1 MSVVE
6 SVVTAGLPKHARIKA
21 ALCGRIGKQWARGQ
35 RLPTVRQLAG
45 DLDAGFGSV
54 QRAVREL
61 ADAGV
66 LISRRRSGTY
76 VSPRADA
83 AAVRR
88 VLDEDSNDWARA
100 PGGTLAG
107 VKLVAVLDEAAHA
120 RLYAGLAATLLPKG
134 CSIRVIPPRI
144 PNDYRDLTR
153 PEVEGVIL
161 MQPNS
166 FPEIQVAPDQILTIV
181 TTTPDV
187 TVAARGRYDIVT
199 TEHEQGAFLAGRRF
213 RDLGIKTA
221 CFIGAGERHDTKQ
234 LDRTSAVR
242 LRGFERGWGRTVSAA
257 ARLICETYDVS
268 GPATVIDRYLSLS
281 PRPEGVFAASDELGV
296 GFVVAARAHGLQA
309 PRDYQLIGFDGL
321 DIGQKLNAGPLTTI
335 WVHSEEMGKRA
346 AELLERRLGDPDAP
360 VHRLAVGCSL
370 LQGATTRAF
379 KEGSEA

>member
-1 MSVVE
+1 M
-6 SVVTAGLPKHARIKA
+6 
-21 ALCGRIGKQWARGQ
+21 
-35 RLPTVRQLAG
+35 
-45 DLDAGFGSV
+45 
-54 QRAVREL
+54 
-61 ADAGV
+61 
-66 LISRRRSGTY
+66 
-76 VSPRADA
+76 
-83 AAVRR
+83 
-88 VLDEDSNDWARA
+88 
-100 PGGTLAG
+100 
-107 VKLVAVLDEAAHA
+107 
-120 RLYAGLAATLLPKG
+120 
-134 CSIRVIPPRI
+134 
-144 PNDYRDLTR
+144 
-153 PEVEGVIL
+153 
-161 MQPNS
+161 
-166 FPEIQVAPDQILTIV
+166 
-181 TTTPDV
+181 